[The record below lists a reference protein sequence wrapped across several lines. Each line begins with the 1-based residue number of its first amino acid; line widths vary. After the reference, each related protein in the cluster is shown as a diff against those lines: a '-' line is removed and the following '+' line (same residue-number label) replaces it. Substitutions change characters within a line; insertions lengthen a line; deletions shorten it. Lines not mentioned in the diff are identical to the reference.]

1 MHPLP
6 EIVRWILTT
15 QQLLRLE
22 STGGWL
28 CNRELSMRTTPSLH
42 TVSMVIPQRSPETHM
57 KEGIN
62 NWYNVQ

>member
-6 EIVRWILTT
+6 EIVRKKWPHNNYC
-15 QQLLRLE
+15 E